1 MSRERVSSRRL
12 PNSGQGTKALTPAR
26 VARYS
31 MGAQSS
37 SDTSRMGNSFPA
49 SWRTWAATSST
60 GISSSSWPR
69 SMAQGIRSSYRAS
82 VR

>member
-31 MGAQSS
+31 VGAQSS
-37 SDTSRMGNSFPA
+37 SDTSRMGNSFP
-49 SWRTWAATSST
+49 WRTWAATSST